1 MEEARLQGGPGGL
14 RGSGDKK
21 VEIRQEEPA
30 LLDSPGQSEPLQIN
44 IRVLSKVIGP
54 FEAQTSEFCG
64 SSESRS

>member
-30 LLDSPGQSEPLQIN
+30 LLDSQD
-44 IRVLSKVIGP
+44 KVNL
-54 FEAQTSEFCG
+54 C
-64 SSESRS
+64 RSILGF